1 MPHHILRLCV
11 AAALPVIGL
20 LAPTAAPQGSAP
32 PPQKE
37 PWPVALGLRVATIER
52 RAPVEDRVVLVP
64 DEATFLDELAR
75 WSPKARWPI
84 LIEDDIYAPM
94 FVRAFAPRRIV
105 RRTDR
110 IAAPRDPAALKTA
123 IDRAVTR
130 AFGGDPNSQSPAQ
143 AMEAARMS
151 PTGIAAYTHS
161 DAAFVAAAALAAG
174 HGMLPVQLDG
184 SFGGPN
190 DRMDASTFGKL
201 DGAVSGL
208 FEATELPY
216 QAMGDTLDALALCRA
231 TALQATPDLPPD
243 RIPVLPGVPA
253 VKPGEPV
260 ALTDALCRGPNGQ
273 RYAVVGA
280 IFGSAARSAYAA
292 MCSLFLART
301 SLLTVDCYGDVKQ
314 FEAYGLSGISESLEA
329 AGFKVVAAQGTEAR
343 LPAWRDRLL
352 AGFNSDLLFMNTSG
366 NADFFDLGVP
376 GQTTAANRGGP
387 GDIPVLSRPLALHLI
402 HSFSL
407 QQPANRETLGGRWLE
422 AGVYAYVGSVH
433 EPYLPAFVQP
443 RQVLERLINAVPFAV
458 AARNWDGPFALPW
471 RVQVLGDPL
480 MLCVAPK
487 GIPAAER
494 IPPTPLLPGE
504 VDVFAACKSALE
516 RTKNDRDGSAT
527 ALAIRE
533 LVLVG
538 RDAAAAQLWSICAAQ
553 PWSTRVAPATLEP
566 LFRQHDPDGFLKAYA
581 LTPEPTPRQRDMLWQ
596 IWGERLDR
604 LKDPESFILL
614 ERAVRTTWPSMDW
627 QRLFP
632 AMSKVCGQARA
643 SAALLKAIDSTQN
656 PQQRAALQDLLK
668 QG

>member
-1 MPHHILRLCV
+1 MVQRRSSANSIV
-11 AAALPVIGL
+11 SA
-20 LAPTAAPQGSAP
+20 TAAFLALIPVASGQSEQPHA
-32 PPQKE
+32 Q

-94 FVRAFAPRRIV
+94 FVRAFAPKRIV

-110 IAAPRDPAALKTA
+110 IAAPKDAAALKSA

-130 AFGGDPNSQSPAQ
+130 AFAGDPNTQSPAQ
-143 AMEAARMS
+143 AMEVARMS

-174 HGMLPVQLDG
+174 HGMLPMQLDG
-184 SFGGPN
+184 DFGTPN
-190 DRMDASTFGKL
+190 GRMDATTFGKL
-201 DGAVSGL
+201 DAAV
-208 FEATELPY
+208 TELFASSQLPY
-216 QAMGDTLDALALCRA
+216 KSLGDTLDAIAICRA
-231 TALQATPDLPPD
+231 MALQATPDLPPD
-243 RIPVLPGVPA
+243 RIPALPGVPA
-253 VKPGEPV
+253 VRPGEPV
-260 ALTDALCRGPNGQ
+260 ATTDALCRGADGN
-273 RYAVVGA
+273 RYAVAGS
-280 IFGSAARSAYAA
+280 IFGSGARSAYAA

-301 SLLTVDCYGDVKQ
+301 SLLTVDCYGDVQQ
-314 FEAYGLSGISESLEA
+314 FAAYGLSGITDGLGQ
-329 AGFKVVAAQGTEAR
+329 AGFQVTECVGTEAR

-407 QQPANRETLGGRWLE
+407 QQPADRETIGGRWLD
-422 AGVYAYVGSVH
+422 AGAYAYVGSVH

-458 AARNWDGPFALPW
+458 AARHWDGPFALPW

-480 MLCVAPK
+480 MLCAAPK
-487 GIPAAER
+487 GIPTAER

-504 VDVFAACKSALE
+504 VDVFAACKAALE

-527 ALAIRE
+527 TLAIRE
-533 LVLVG
+533 LVLAG
-538 RDAAAAQLWSICAAQ
+538 RDPAAAQLWSICAGQ
-553 PWSTRVAPATLEP
+553 PWAARVAPTAIEP
-566 LFRQHDPDGFLKAYA
+566 LFRQRDPDAFLKAYA
-581 LTPEPTPRQRDMLWQ
+581 LMPEPTPRQRDMLWQ
-596 IWGERLDR
+596 LWGGRLERLR
-604 LKDPESFILL
+604 DPESFILF

-627 QRLFP
+627 ERLLQP
-632 AMSKVCGQARA
+632 MSKVCSPARA
-643 SAALLKAIDSTQN
+643 RAALLKAKDSTQN
-656 PQQRAALQDLLK
+656 PQQRAALEALLK

>member
-1 MPHHILRLCV
+1 MVQRRSSANSIVSAMAAFLALIPV
-11 AAALPVIGL
+11 ASG
-20 LAPTAAPQGSAP
+20 QSEQP
-32 PPQKE
+32 PAE

-64 DEATFLDELAR
+64 DEATFLDELSR

-94 FVRAFAPRRIV
+94 FVRAFAPKRIV

-110 IAAPRDPAALKTA
+110 IAAAKDPAALKTA
-123 IDRAVTR
+123 IDRAVIR

-151 PTGIAAYTHS
+151 PTGIAAYTHA

-174 HGMLPVQLDG
+174 HGMLPMQLDG
-184 SFGGPN
+184 NFGAPN
-190 DRMDASTFGKL
+190 DRMDAATFGKL
-201 DGAVSGL
+201 DGVVSGL
-208 FEATELPY
+208 FEAAQLPF
-216 QAMGDTLDALALCRA
+216 QSMGDTLDALVLCRA

-243 RIPVLPGVPA
+243 RIPALPGVPA

-260 ALTDALCRGPNGQ
+260 ATTDALCRGPNGQ
-273 RYAVVGA
+273 RYAVAGS
-280 IFGSAARSAYAA
+280 IFGSGARSAYAA

-301 SLLTVDCYGDVKQ
+301 SLLTVDCYGDVQQ
-314 FEAYGLSGISESLEA
+314 FAAYGLSGISDGLGQ
-329 AGFKVVAAQGTEAR
+329 AGFQVTECVGTEAR

-352 AGFNSDLLFMNTSG
+352 AGFNTDLLFMNTSG
-366 NADFFDLGVP
+366 NAEFFDLGVP

-387 GDIPVLSRPLALHLI
+387 GDIPVLSKPLALHLI
-402 HSFSL
+402 HSFSQ

-458 AARNWDGPFALPW
+458 AARQWDGPFALPW

-480 MLCVAPK
+480 MLCAAPK
-487 GIPAAER
+487 GIPIAER

-504 VDVFAACKSALE
+504 QDVFAACKSALE
-516 RTKNDRDGSAT
+516 RTKNDRDGAAT

-553 PWSTRVAPATLEP
+553 PWSTRVAPTALEP

-604 LKDPESFILL
+604 LKDPESFILF
-614 ERAVRTTWPSMDW
+614 ERAVRATWPSMDW
-627 QRLFP
+627 QRLLP